1 MLRFVRIAWRGLTL
15 KLYSPVL
22 RLRAL
27 QRRYVGEGS
36 SASWVALEQCDC
48 GASCF
53 CVTVLFCMPRS
64 LAHIERSLSCEL
76 ESIGFGVD
84 A

>member
-1 MLRFVRIAWRGLTL
+1 M
-15 KLYSPVL
+15 
-22 RLRAL
+22 
-27 QRRYVGEGS
+27 
-36 SASWVALEQCDC
+36 VALEQCDC